1 MTYLLLKQYRGPIGF
16 VPPDVRVS
24 VAHSP
29 WLVRILWLTN
39 HRPGATE
46 LAQLVYYLQICLQK
60 QQVYRNRKLIARG
73 SGYVVST
80 ILHPDLF
87 VSDHGVGRIVMA
99 GDCVSESVINR
110 ISDLCWNQEYWSWS
124 LWCLLFQIHLNIIT
138 YRQWLL
144 ELKCE
149 CYDETFKWRVDS
161 YGLIFFTSACW
172 IITISLLSIFT
183 LTRKVGE
190 IEATHSK
197 DSFTITNTWTRVLNV
212 LR

>member
-73 SGYVVST
+73 SGYGQST
-80 ILHPDLF
+80 IKHSTLF

-99 GDCVSESVINR
+99 DDCVSESFCQSSEGRGSSLCYGGLPRR
-110 ISDLCWNQEYWSWS
+110 ISWIMDLQWEIILIVWGE
-124 LWCLLFQIHLNIIT
+124 FQVRMA
-138 YRQWLL
+138 YQ
-144 ELKCE
+144 
-149 CYDETFKWRVDS
+149 
-161 YGLIFFTSACW
+161 
-172 IITISLLSIFT
+172 
-183 LTRKVGE
+183 
-190 IEATHSK
+190 
-197 DSFTITNTWTRVLNV
+197 
-212 LR
+212 